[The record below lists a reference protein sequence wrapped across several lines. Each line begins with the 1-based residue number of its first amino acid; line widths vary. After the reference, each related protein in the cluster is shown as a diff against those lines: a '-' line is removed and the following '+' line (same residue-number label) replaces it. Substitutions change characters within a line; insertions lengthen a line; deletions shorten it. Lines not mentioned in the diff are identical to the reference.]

1 MSLLRL
7 LKAGKSLV
15 DLKNS
20 TSRYRLQHTARL
32 PKFGSSKNPFIAR
45 SETPSVQAAPGA
57 AAPGRPPE
65 REMIPAE
72 IAAAQLKQT
81 RRLPIITTPAREGGK
96 ISRPGLAAR
105 ALNRAGQLAQ
115 RLNPLSRWLNRK
127 SSARPA
133 FSGLG
138 RPPVQGELS
147 MDRIKV
153 VRNDLNDADV
163 EIVPAKPTA
172 KTKAEPVTPAGR
184 KLDLAT
190 TQPG

>member
-7 LKAGKSLV
+7 LTAGKSLV

-20 TSRYRLQHTARL
+20 TSRYRMQHTARL
-32 PKFGSSKNPFIAR
+32 PKFGSPKNPFVAR

-57 AAPGRPPE
+57 AAQGRLPE
-65 REMIPAE
+65 HEMTPAE
-72 IAAAQLKQT
+72 VAAAQLKQT
-81 RRLPIITTPAREGGK
+81 RRLPILAPARAGGI
-96 ISRPGLAAR
+96 ISRPGLVAR
-105 ALNRAGQLAQ
+105 VLNRAGQLAQ

-133 FSGLG
+133 FPGLG
-138 RPPVQGELS
+138 RPAVQGELS
-147 MDRIKV
+147 LDRIKV

-163 EIVPAKPTA
+163 EIVPAKPVA
-172 KTKAEPVTPAGR
+172 KTKAEPAAPAGR